1 MKILG
6 ISAYYHDSSACLLV
20 EGNIIAAAQEERF
33 SRIKHDESFP
43 INAIKYCLKESS
55 LSINDIDY
63 IVYYDKP
70 FLKFERILETYLAFA
85 PYGLKN
91 FIISFPEWIKKK
103 LFLKRLLVKEFFK
116 IDSSDNDVS
125 SKLLFSEHHLSHACS
140 AFFPSPFINAAVL
153 TMDGVGEW
161 TTSSLSIGSEN
172 KLKRIKEIRF
182 PHSLGLFYSAFTY
195 YLGFKVNSGEYKL
208 MGLAP
213 YGRPIYVDL
222 IKDNLID
229 TKDDGSFRLNMDY
242 FSYCITAKMVNK
254 KFTLLFNNPC
264 RTQESEI
271 TQFHM
276 DIAASLQLITEEII
290 IKIAKNI
297 LFETGLKNIC
307 LSGGVALNCVA
318 NGKLYNEKLFEGIWI
333 QPASG
338 DAGGAIGAAL
348 AVYYIMLNKPRI
360 INSNDSMNNAY
371 LGPKYE
377 QNEIERQLVQ
387 VGAKFKTYKQADM
400 IDVAVKGLNSGK
412 AIGWHQGRMEF
423 GPRALGARSIIADAR
438 SPKMQKQLNL
448 KIKFRESFRP
458 FAPSVLS
465 EYVSDWFEFKGKSPY
480 MLFVAKVKADKLIE
494 SKISEFGLNQVNII
508 RSQIPAVTHIDN
520 TSRIQTV
527 CKESNQLFHSLLS
540 HFYSVTG
547 CPMVINT
554 SFNIRGE
561 PIVNSPMDAFKCFM
575 GTDIDMLIIGNCVL
589 IKEDQNESLK
599 INYVDKF
606 KLD

>member
-6 ISAYYHDSSACLLV
+6 ISAYYHDSSACLLI

-116 IDSSDNDVS
+116 IDSSENDVS

-348 AVYYIMLNKPRI
+348 AVYHIMLNKPRI
-360 INSNDSMNNAY
+360 INPNDSMNNAY

-377 QNEIERQLVQ
+377 QNEIERQLIRA
-387 VGAKFKTYKQADM
+387 GAKFKTYKQAEM

-480 MLFVAKVKADKLIE
+480 MLFVAKVKNDKLIE
-494 SKISEFGLNQVNII
+494 RNKSEFGLNQVNII

-520 TSRIQTV
+520 TSRIQIV

>member
-6 ISAYYHDSSACLLV
+6 VSAYYHDSSACLLV

-103 LFLKRLLVKEFFK
+103 LFLKRLLIKEFFK

>member
-6 ISAYYHDSSACLLV
+6 ISAYYHDSSACLLI

-103 LFLKRLLVKEFFK
+103 LFLKRLLVKEFLK
-116 IDSSDNDVS
+116 IDSSENDVS

-161 TTSSLSIGSEN
+161 TTTSLSIGSEN

-254 KFTLLFNNPC
+254 KFTLLFKNPC

-348 AVYYIMLNKPRI
+348 AVYHIMLNKPRI
-360 INSNDSMNNAY
+360 INPNDSMNNAY

-377 QNEIERQLVQ
+377 QNEIERQLI
-387 VGAKFKTYKQADM
+387 GAGANFKTYKQAEM

-480 MLFVAKVKADKLIE
+480 MLFVAKVKNDKLIE
-494 SKISEFGLNQVNII
+494 RNKSEYGLNQVNII

-520 TSRIQTV
+520 TSRIQIV